1 MDNTARELL
10 LQAIDL
16 LDLTYDPHAD
26 EGCPAATLTAEIL
39 SHLEKAEATPN
50 HKTTPAKIDHTFS
63 ADSQFTRM
71 QQLRRG
77 AVEAMVWSTVQN
89 TQDTPEALSCSA
101 QEVVGWY
108 LMRLS
113 GYDGTQGLQEVRDE
127 LADAFDLVADEA
139 EDEGHLSPVEIG
151 MASVFSDDDL
161 RVEVRGIL
169 RRMAVTA

>member
-50 HKTTPAKIDHTFS
+50 HKTT
-63 ADSQFTRM
+63 
-71 QQLRRG
+71 
-77 AVEAMVWSTVQN
+77 
-89 TQDTPEALSCSA
+89 
-101 QEVVGWY
+101 
-108 LMRLS
+108 
-113 GYDGTQGLQEVRDE
+113 QEVRDE

-139 EDEGHLSPVEIG
+139 EDEGLLSPVEIG